1 MDSFNEYP
9 CFTKVVLLISWF
21 FGVEGL
27 EYLKINPRHAF
38 TQNSSLCISNRQE
51 LKKKKTHNHNAIITS
66 NKTKLIIS

>member
-1 MDSFNEYP
+1 MDSFNKYP

-51 LKKKKTHNHNAIITS
+51 LKKKKPITTMPS
-66 NKTKLIIS
+66 SHLTKQN